1 MSAGAPSRAT
11 VLVVDDEEEVADV
24 YALQLQDDYD
34 VEVAY
39 GGEEALA
46 KLDDSVDVVL
56 LDRRMPDLSGDEVL
70 DRIRERDIDCRVV
83 MTTAVNPD
91 FDIVEMPFDD
101 YLCKPIDGDVLRDA
115 IDQQL
120 AAADYDTSIE
130 EYYSVTSKLALLE
143 TEKSAQE
150 LEDSDEYTELKAR
163 ADRLRDQ
170 MNERLDDF
178 DDIETAFQQLSRGPG
193 V

>member
-1 MSAGAPSRAT
+1 MSTGVSSRAT
-11 VLVVDDEEEVADV
+11 VLVVDDEQEVADV
-24 YALQLQDDYD
+24 YALQLENDYD
-34 VEVAY
+34 VRVAY
-39 GGEEALA
+39 GGEAALEAI
-46 KLDDSVDVVL
+46 DDDVDVVL

-70 DRIRERDIDCRVV
+70 DRIRERGIDCRVV

-101 YLCKPIDGDVLRDA
+101 YLCKPIDGTVLRDA

-120 AAADYDTSIE
+120 AAADYDASIE

-143 TEKSAQE
+143 TEKSAQA
-150 LEDSDEYTELKAR
+150 LKDSDEYQQLKER
-163 ADRLRDQ
+163 ADRLREHMDDQ
-170 MNERLDDF
+170 LDDF
-178 DDIETAFQQLSRGPG
+178 DDLETAFQQLGRGPG

>member
-1 MSAGAPSRAT
+1 MSAGATPRPT
-11 VLVVDDEEEVADV
+11 VLVVDDEQEVADV
-24 YALQLQDDYD
+24 YALQLEDEYD
-34 VEVAY
+34 VRVAY
-39 GGEEALA
+39 GGEAALDR
-46 KLDDSVDVVL
+46 LDDAVDIVL

-70 DRIRERDIDCRVV
+70 DRIRERAIDCRVV

-150 LEDSDEYTELKAR
+150 LEGNDEYVQLRER
-163 ADRLRDQ
+163 AKSLRERMD
-170 MNERLDDF
+170 ERLDDF